1 MYSIKYFWKKSCINF
16 SNNCEIQF
24 CQVIKQNISWG
35 GASRESKCKARL
47 SPPSSPRPSALWQ
60 KCLHRILNTP
70 ERTRKKEWYCG
81 EHKYYKGKRTNEDD
95 CKGNAHLPRD
105 LKLVQVQKAANFS
118 FFQRT
123 SRILPWQEKKQSP
136 ESSPPGKKGK
146 CKLLKTLRNRRRA
159 AICRMLRKRLYLL
172 DAFS

>member
-1 MYSIKYFWKKSCINF
+1 MKYNF
-16 SNNCEIQF
+16 ANQLNKTF
-24 CQVIKQNISWG
+24 PGAAPAGNQNVKHLPSVPP
-35 GASRESKCKARL
+35 
-47 SPPSSPRPSALWQ
+47 SPRPAPSSPRPSALWQ

-159 AICRMLRKRLYLL
+159 AICRMLRKRHYLI